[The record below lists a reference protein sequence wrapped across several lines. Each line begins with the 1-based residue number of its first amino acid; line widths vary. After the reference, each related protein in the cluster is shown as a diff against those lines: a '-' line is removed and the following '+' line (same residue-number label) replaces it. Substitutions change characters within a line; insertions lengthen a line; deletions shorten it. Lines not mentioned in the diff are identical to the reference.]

1 MRRLEKRMR
10 QCLVALR
17 ELAVNILFITREILS
32 RKQND
37 REKISMHA
45 LPLILFQLG
54 TRDSSGKHFKI
65 LVLRYF

>member
-17 ELAVNILFITREILS
+17 ELAVNISFITREILS

-37 REKISMHA
+37 REKISMHV
-45 LPLILFQLG
+45 LPFTLDIVSAWKKRQQWETF
-54 TRDSSGKHFKI
+54 
-65 LVLRYF
+65 